1 MQRTSVRG
9 RLAAA
14 CLLMAGLASAACDV
28 NLGEGGFHVGPLLGR
43 ASDQW
48 TKSYPI
54 SPSGRFELKNV
65 NGQITVEASAEAGTI
80 EVTAE
85 RRARAG
91 SDEAARELLKKIEIV
106 ETVEPDRV
114 VLETRAP
121 KSWGR
126 EGHEVKYVVKVPPT
140 VQVSA
145 RTTNGGVHV
154 KGLKNHV
161 VASTVNG
168 GVSGEGLSG
177 QVEATTT
184 NGGVEIAL
192 DALAAEGVKLET
204 VNGGVQ
210 LTLPRSAKADISA
223 RVVNGGLHT
232 GDLPIETVGEQN
244 RRRLDGKMNGGGS
257 RVELAAVN
265 GGIHLSAQ

>member
-1 MQRTSVRG
+1 MRRTAVHG

-14 CLLMAGLASAACDV
+14 GLVLVGLLSAACDV
-28 NLGEGGFHVGPLLGR
+28 NLGDGGLHVGPLLGR

-54 SPSGRFELKNV
+54 GPSGRFELKNV
-65 NGQITVEASAEAGTI
+65 NGQITVEASPEATSI

-91 SDEAARELLKKIEIV
+91 SDEAAREFLKKIEIV
-106 ETVEPDRV
+106 ETVQPDRV

-126 EGHEVKYVVKVPPT
+126 EGHEVKYLVRVPPT
-140 VQVSA
+140 IQVSA

-154 KGLKNHV
+154 KGLKNQV

-168 GVSGEGLSG
+168 GVSGEALSG

-184 NGGVEIAL
+184 NGGVEISL
-192 DALAAEGVKLET
+192 EALAPEGVKLET

-210 LTLPRSAKADISA
+210 LSLPRTAKADISA
-223 RVVNGGLHT
+223 RVVNGGLDT
-232 GDLPIETVGEQN
+232 GGLPIETIGEQN
-244 RRRLDGKMNGGGS
+244 RRRLEGKMNGGGS

-265 GGIHLSAQ
+265 GGIHLAAQ